1 MKVRMNE
8 ILRSVLKLFL
18 RLRYPVS
25 LPEDVID
32 ALGIEASHSIDF
44 QEFMEVLSNPRCN
57 PKNLS
62 RFMPRRKAEA
72 LFTAA
77 VKKERF
83 RHESLYSYY
92 FSDSWVEFVLHFDND
107 SRLRRLYIHH
117 KDLCEEQGVELLL
130 QDTASLQERTPAP
143 LIEKYLK

>member
-8 ILRSVLKLFL
+8 ILRSIFKLFL
-18 RLRYPVS
+18 RFRYPVS

-32 ALGIEASHSIDF
+32 ALGIEASHSINF

-72 LFTAA
+72 LFTTA
-77 VKKERF
+77 VRKERF

-92 FSDSWVEFVLHFDND
+92 FRDSWMEFVLHFDND
-107 SRLRRLYIHH
+107 SRLRRVYIQH
-117 KDLCEEQGVELLL
+117 KDLCEEEGVELLL
-130 QDTASLQERTPAP
+130 QDNVPLRTGSPTP
-143 LIEKYLK
+143 LVTKYLK